1 MAKLEFV
8 IGGAQKS
15 GTCTLDRLFR
25 MHRALQMSMKKET
38 HFFDDETHNWSSPD
52 YAALD
57 AFFPA
62 SDDRLRG
69 EATPITLYW
78 RPAWKRL
85 LDYNPDIKLIFLL
98 RNPVERAFSH
108 WRMMYAIGNDTLPF
122 AEAIRGGR
130 DRVRSEAEVGGLQR
144 QYSYVERGF
153 YAEQLAGIL
162 ELFPARNVRY
172 EIFEEFF
179 ADRDAGLRRLTA
191 FLGIEPFWEGLAAVH
206 AFPAADIEYPSML
219 TSEDVAY
226 LSGLYRGDI
235 AKLEKFLGR
244 PIPAWRSTG
253 I

>member
-25 MHRALQMSMKKET
+25 MHPALQMSAKKEI
-38 HFFDDETHNWSSPD
+38 HFFDDETRDWSSPD

-62 SDDRLRG
+62 SDARLRG

-78 RPAWKRL
+78 RPARKRL
-85 LDYNPDIKLIFLL
+85 LDCNPDVKLIFLL

-108 WRMMYAIGNDTLPF
+108 WKMMYAIGNDTLPF
-122 AEAIRGGR
+122 AEAVRDGR
-130 DRVRSEAEVGGLQR
+130 NRVRSEAEVDGLHR
-144 QYSYVERGF
+144 HYSYVERGF

-162 ELFPARNVRY
+162 ELFPARNVHC

-179 ADRDAGLRRLTA
+179 ADREAGLQRLAA
-191 FLGIEPFWEGLAAVH
+191 FLGITPFRAGLADVH
-206 AFPAADIEYPSML
+206 AYPAADIEYPSTL
-219 TSEDVAY
+219 TSEDVTY
-226 LSGLYRGDI
+226 LSGLYRDDI
-235 AKLEKFLGR
+235 ARLETFLGR
-244 PIPAWRSTG
+244 PIPVWRSTDT
-253 I
+253 